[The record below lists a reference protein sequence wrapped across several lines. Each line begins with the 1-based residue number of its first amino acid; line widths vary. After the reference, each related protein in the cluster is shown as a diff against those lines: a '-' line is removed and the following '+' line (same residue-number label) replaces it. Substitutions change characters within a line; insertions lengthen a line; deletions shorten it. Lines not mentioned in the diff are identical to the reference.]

1 MAVEKSKYSQ
11 VCFKLL
17 VLRTQFYSTNTDT
30 PKGDFVMHQL
40 MSLQQNTSIDKL
52 PEY

>member
-1 MAVEKSKYSQ
+1 MAVETFKYSQ

-17 VLRTQFYSTNTDT
+17 VLRTLFYSTNMDT

-40 MSLQQNTSIDKL
+40 MSLQQYTSTDTL
-52 PEY
+52 LEY